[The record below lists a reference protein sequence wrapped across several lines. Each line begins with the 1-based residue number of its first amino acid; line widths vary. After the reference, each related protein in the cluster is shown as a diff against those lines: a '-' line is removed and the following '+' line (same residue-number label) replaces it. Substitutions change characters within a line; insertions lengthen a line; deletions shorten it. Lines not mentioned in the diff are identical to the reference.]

1 MSRLHLVFYT
11 FLYTFI
17 SFGQVKTK
25 KLVEFADQQY
35 KKGDY
40 FYAIEYYQQAL
51 KNDSTNLEIQWKYAE
66 VQRAYKNYVVAEE
79 YYAKVFARDDAK
91 TYPASILQLGL
102 MEKQNG
108 KYAKAF
114 ETFKL
119 AKRKYEK
126 DKNDFLY
133 KKAVQEIDATA
144 WAIKNF
150 TDTLKPLESLP
161 DNVNTVNAEFG
172 HTIFDNQLV
181 FSSLRADSIT
191 NSEEVYSQVYKTHL
205 YTSKI
210 EKGEFQKNERIKEL
224 FNEKLNTGNGSYSLD
239 GKRFYFSV
247 CEDEGYNYRCKILV
261 SNYADGAWSK
271 IDTLGKEINELGKNS
286 TMPSVAR
293 IDGKEVLFF
302 ASDKSGTKGGLDIWM
317 ANLNGLKAENIQ
329 NLTEINSIENEIT
342 PWFDTL
348 KKRLY
353 FSSTWHYGFGGQDVF
368 YSEYPFKKFENSG
381 LPINSPAND
390 QYFFVHKDT
399 LFVSSNRIG
408 TKFAKNPTCCSDIFA
423 QYPKIEVKVTSTKV
437 DTTVSITST
446 KIRKKLPVRLYFR
459 NDEPDA
465 DSWSTKTKQNYMTT
479 YNLYKNNY
487 ALYKKEVGKGI
498 DPGLAEKK
506 RKDLEE
512 FFKNEVD
519 KGASDL
525 IEFSELLSDEL
536 ASGSKIVVSLK
547 GFASPLAK
555 TDYNVNLTKRRITSL
570 VNYFNE
576 YNHGEFKGYINGT
589 AANGGKL
596 IFEYVPFGEFSAD
609 QTTSDDTDNRKE
621 SVYSKEAGI
630 ERKLHIEE
638 VTFEKNKETFPLYS
652 KEYVFNAGVIQK
664 ISSIEGSFTIVN
676 RSNSTVNYKLNNIE
690 SSLILSP
697 DKLVIEPNGQSTI
710 KFKLNTAGMKGFQR
724 KSFQVEVSGFENKL
738 ELFITTEV
746 K

>member
-11 FLYTFI
+11 FLFTFI

-40 FYAIEYYQQAL
+40 YYAIEYYQQAL

-224 FNEKLNTGNGSYSLD
+224 FNEKINTGNGSYSLD

-247 CEDEGYNYRCKILV
+247 CKDEGYNYSCKILV

-293 IDGKEVLFF
+293 VEGKEVLFF

-399 LFVSSNRIG
+399 IFVSSNRIG

-423 QYPKIEVKVTSTKV
+423 QYPKIEVKVISTKV

-525 IEFSELLSDEL
+525 IEFSELLADEL
-536 ASGSKIVVSLK
+536 SAGSKIVVSLK

-576 YNHGEFKGYINGT
+576 YNHGEFKSYINGT

-697 DKLVIEPNGQSTI
+697 DKLLIEPNGQSTI

>member
-11 FLYTFI
+11 FLFTFI

-40 FYAIEYYQQAL
+40 YYAIEYYQQAL

-224 FNEKLNTGNGSYSLD
+224 FNEKINTGNGSYSLD

-317 ANLNGLKAENIQ
+317 ANLTGLKGENIQ

-342 PWFDTL
+342 P
-348 KKRLY
+348 
-353 FSSTWHYGFGGQDVF
+353 
-368 YSEYPFKKFENSG
+368 
-381 LPINSPAND
+381 
-390 QYFFVHKDT
+390 
-399 LFVSSNRIG
+399 
-408 TKFAKNPTCCSDIFA
+408 
-423 QYPKIEVKVTSTKV
+423 
-437 DTTVSITST
+437 
-446 KIRKKLPVRLYFR
+446 
-459 NDEPDA
+459 
-465 DSWSTKTKQNYMTT
+465 
-479 YNLYKNNY
+479 
-487 ALYKKEVGKGI
+487 
-498 DPGLAEKK
+498 
-506 RKDLEE
+506 
-512 FFKNEVD
+512 
-519 KGASDL
+519 
-525 IEFSELLSDEL
+525 
-536 ASGSKIVVSLK
+536 
-547 GFASPLAK
+547 
-555 TDYNVNLTKRRITSL
+555 
-570 VNYFNE
+570 
-576 YNHGEFKGYINGT
+576 
-589 AANGGKL
+589 
-596 IFEYVPFGEFSAD
+596 
-609 QTTSDDTDNRKE
+609 
-621 SVYSKEAGI
+621 
-630 ERKLHIEE
+630 
-638 VTFEKNKETFPLYS
+638 
-652 KEYVFNAGVIQK
+652 
-664 ISSIEGSFTIVN
+664 
-676 RSNSTVNYKLNNIE
+676 
-690 SSLILSP
+690 
-697 DKLVIEPNGQSTI
+697 
-710 KFKLNTAGMKGFQR
+710 
-724 KSFQVEVSGFENKL
+724 
-738 ELFITTEV
+738 
-746 K
+746 

>member
-286 TMPSVAR
+286 TMPSGAR

>member
-11 FLYTFI
+11 FLFTFI

-40 FYAIEYYQQAL
+40 YYAIEYYQQAL

-317 ANLNGLKAENIQ
+317 ANLTGLKGENIQ
-329 NLTEINSIENEIT
+329 NLREINSIENEIT

-408 TKFAKNPTCCSDIFA
+408 SKFAKNPTCCSDIFA
-423 QYPKIEVKVTSTKV
+423 QYPKIAIKVTTTKV

-479 YNLYKNNY
+479 YNLYKKNY

-498 DPGLAEKK
+498 DPSLAEKK
-506 RKDLEE
+506 RKDLDE

-525 IEFSELLSDEL
+525 IEFSELLADEL
-536 ASGSKIVVSLK
+536 SAGSKIVVSLK

-576 YNHGEFKGYINGT
+576 YNHGEFKSYINET